1 MLKDYFSPIFS
12 YYLELLLAITR
23 NISRSEMR
31 LSRCDSAC
39 ATQLYVEKNCYWIKF
54 LCFCSLINFF
64 VEGLCEN
71 VGYLGTG
78 NHLKNLTMQFFF
90 FP

>member
-39 ATQLYVEKNCYWIKF
+39 ATQLYVDKNCYWIIYV
-54 LCFCSLINFF
+54 INTRAFKSDM
-64 VEGLCEN
+64 VRKKIHKSIDL
-71 VGYLGTG
+71 L
-78 NHLKNLTMQFFF
+78 
-90 FP
+90 